1 MLVTRLKARSKSHC
15 QRAWYSGRMGSRMLC
30 SSDTPHQPYLTLS
43 RCRSCTSVKSW
54 MAMTKGHETADAS
67 KNPLAA
73 MSSAAA
79 AATLPDDC
87 PADVEALGRGSWT
100 LLHTMTANYPERPS
114 VNEQEQAKTFMSLFA
129 RLYPCSHCA
138 DDFRDWMSK
147 GHPPAVGSRSEFGLW
162 ACHAHNAVNE
172 KLGKEAFDCSKW
184 EERWRTGPP
193 DGRCG

>member
-1 MLVTRLKARSKSHC
+1 
-15 QRAWYSGRMGSRMLC
+15 
-30 SSDTPHQPYLTLS
+30 
-43 RCRSCTSVKSW
+43 
-54 MAMTKGHETADAS
+54 MAKGHDTVDVS

-79 AATLPDDC
+79 AATIPDDC

-114 VNEQEQAKTFMSLFA
+114 VGEQEQAKTFMSLFA

-147 GHPPAVGSRSEFGLW
+147 GNSPAVGSRSEFGTW

-172 KLGKEAFDCSKW
+172 KLGKEAFDCNKW